1 MTTAAPGWLVR
12 GELVIVGAGG
22 HAKVVV
28 ATARAAGFRVVA
40 IVDDARRR
48 WGQHL
53 AGLVVSGPS
62 DPVLQDP
69 AAQVVLAIG
78 GNGARR
84 ARAQGARCRFAA
96 VVHPSAIVDD
106 TVQIGPGSVV
116 FAGVVIQP
124 DTAIGAHAIVNTA
137 ASIDHDC
144 VIGEAVHVGPGTRLA
159 GNVTLG
165 DEVFL
170 GIGVAVVPGVTI
182 GARTTVGA
190 GAAVVGDLPG
200 GVVAVGVPARAR

>member
-1 MTTAAPGWLVR
+1 VTTAAPGPVR
-12 GELVIVGAGG
+12 GELVVVGSGG

-40 IVDDARRR
+40 IVDDAPVR
-48 WGQHL
+48 WGEHL

-62 DPVLQDP
+62 EPVLQDP

-78 GNGARR
+78 ANRARR
-84 ARAQGARCRFAA
+84 QRAQGARCRFVS
-96 VVHPSAIVDD
+96 VVHPSAIIDD
-106 TVQIGPGSVV
+106 TVQLGAGTVV

-124 DTAIGAHAIVNTA
+124 DATIGAHTIVNTA

-144 VIGEAVHVGPGTRLA
+144 VLGEAVHVGPGTRLA

-170 GIGVAVVPGVTI
+170 GIGTVAVPGVTI

-190 GAAVVGDLPG
+190 GAAVVTDLPSDI
-200 GVVAVGVPARAR
+200 VAVGVPARAR